1 MLQIATLAET
11 DLIRALTS
19 KKDDA
24 VRAAEIKRAAS
35 EDLLAWVEKN
45 GAEVSRDPGGSLV
58 VLEVMLDA
66 EGGTCFCLVKCE
78 V

>member
-45 GAEVSRDPGGSLV
+45 GADVSRDPGGSLE
-58 VLEVMLDA
+58 VLEVMLGA